1 MAFFLCTKGVWRN
14 HSFSYL
20 ENENFSLRIEKTLTP
35 ESAHNK
41 DLEIDEGVRQEVIV
55 YEIMTKNPLTVEEST
70 PLEVLKKITKE
81 KNIRHL
87 PVLHDSTKVIGFI
100 SDRDL
105 LKAEGMSTFQFLKA
119 KDIMNTII
127 VLVDEDTSIAHV
139 AKVMVEEKISAMPV
153 INKKHE
159 MVGIITKTDIL
170 KAVFEFRVHNSN
182 S

>member
-1 MAFFLCTKGVWRN
+1 MSFYLCTKGVWHE

-20 ENENFSLRIEKTLTP
+20 ANEKFSLRIEKTLAPNQVTP
-35 ESAHNK
+35 TGEAVN
-41 DLEIDEGVRQEVIV
+41 ERVRQEIIV
-55 YEIMTKNPLTVEEST
+55 YEVMTKNPLSVEDDT
-70 PLEVLKKITKE
+70 PLSILKKITKE

-87 PVLHDSTKVIGFI
+87 PVLIDSKKVIGFI

-105 LKAEGMSTFQFLKA
+105 LKVENMSTFQFLKA

-127 VLVDEDTSIAHV
+127 VLVDEDTSLSHV
-139 AKVMVEEKISAMPV
+139 AKVMIEEKISAMPV

-170 KAVFEFRVHNSN
+170 KAVFTYNVLNVK
-182 S
+182 